1 MAPIDYEKIQGV
13 VYNIIVTSMMASMA
27 FFVCFLSVHHDWLG
41 FFSEGF
47 FSMMQAHQANLSRPW
62 TSENPLMFLY
72 GHHIWQFCRVYLD
85 EQHQTIQQNSIFYK
99 VSSISI
105 SFKLY
110 HFKALLFGFF
120 GLFLMG
126 YGVYYQIERYIGILL
141 TFWCKNN
148 PNTELYRLVQ

>member
-1 MAPIDYEKIQGV
+1 MAPIDYEKIQSV

-47 FSMMQAHQANLSRPW
+47 SYWSGESQWALDVRKPAYVPLWAPYLTVLSSLSGRAA
-62 TSENPLMFLY
+62 SNYSAKQYILQSKFNFEL
-72 GHHIWQFCRVYLD
+72 VED
-85 EQHQTIQQNSIFYK
+85 SI
-99 VSSISI
+99 I
-105 SFKLY
+105 
-110 HFKALLFGFF
+110 FKALLFGFF

-141 TFWCKNN
+141 TFSCKNN
-148 PNTELYRLVQ
+148 PNTELYRLLQ